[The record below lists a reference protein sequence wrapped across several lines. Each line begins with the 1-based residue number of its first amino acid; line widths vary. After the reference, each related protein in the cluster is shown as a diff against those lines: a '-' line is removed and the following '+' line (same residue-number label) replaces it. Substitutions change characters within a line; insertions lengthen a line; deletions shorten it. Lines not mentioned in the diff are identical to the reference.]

1 MRIDIMTLFPDMCR
15 AVLNESIVG
24 RARKAGKVE
33 IEATDIRAYTE
44 NKYRNVDDTPYGGGM
59 GMVMQTQPVYDCY
72 QAICQRAGDVPH
84 HLIYLTP
91 QGKTLTQQR
100 VKELAGMEHLVLLC
114 GHYEGIDE
122 RVIEELQPEEI
133 SVGDYVLTGGELPAL
148 VLAIALSTVLS
159 RGLGTIVLA
168 IAVTSWPTTA
178 RLVRAQT
185 LTIEARPYIERA
197 RVLGGGHGHVIGR
210 HVLPAVLPLVFA
222 NTTLTVASAIIM
234 ESTLAFLGLGDPS
247 LVSWGAMLKSAM
259 DTGAVTG
266 GAWWYLLPPG
276 LGIVLVVLGFTL
288 CGRALEA
295 VFNPRLR
302 GSR

>member
-15 AVLNESIVG
+15 AVLDESIVG

-148 VLAIALSTVLS
+148 VLADSVTRLLPGVLS
-159 RGLGTIVLA
+159 DAACFEEAAFRAPCQHGQVAAAAVLAAHLGAAAGSLGTSGFDKSGQEDFGNA
-168 IAVTSWPTTA
+168 
-178 RLVRAQT
+178 
-185 LTIEARPYIERA
+185 
-197 RVLGGGHGHVIGR
+197 
-210 HVLPAVLPLVFA
+210 
-222 NTTLTVASAIIM
+222 
-234 ESTLAFLGLGDPS
+234 ES
-247 LVSWGAMLKSAM
+247 K
-259 DTGAVTG
+259 
-266 GAWWYLLPPG
+266 
-276 LGIVLVVLGFTL
+276 
-288 CGRALEA
+288 
-295 VFNPRLR
+295 
-302 GSR
+302 